1 VRRLS
6 GTDGIRGVAGQYP
19 LDPPTIEKIGAA
31 ITLSLK
37 KEHPNPSILIGRDTR
52 ESGPSI
58 EQSLINGILGSQGRV
73 ALGGV
78 LPTPAIAYLTKRRG
92 FDAGIAISASHNPY
106 QDNGIKV
113 FSCDGYKISDDM
125 EEEIEA
131 LVLDRD
137 FVPTMP
143 QNRTPYNLVDESL
156 INDYKDFLLGIP
168 APALSLKGM
177 KVVLDCAQ
185 GATYCIAPS
194 VFARL
199 GAEVHPLFFEPNGR
213 NINQSCGSLY
223 PQRLAS
229 EVQRLGADLGVA
241 FDGDGDRAI
250 FVDRKGR
257 ILDGDYI
264 LMVCSRYLKS
274 RGKLP
279 RNAVVSTV
287 MSNLGLKK
295 ALQQEDIAL
304 LTTNV
309 GDKYVLSTMLQ
320 EGINLGGE
328 QSGHIIFAD
337 HATTGDGIL
346 TAIKVL
352 EIICH
357 LRQDLSILADGMAK
371 YPQVLINIPV
381 ATKPPWEKLPDVAA
395 NISEIEGLL
404 GERGRVVVRYSGTE
418 PLARVMIEGEDQQ
431 TIQLYAEEI
440 AKAIKRTIGAAKKSQ
455 P

>member
-1 VRRLS
+1 MKRLS

-19 LDPPTIEKIGAA
+19 LDPPTLEKVGAA
-31 ITLSLK
+31 ITCCLK
-37 KEHPNPSILIGRDTR
+37 REHPKPSILIGRDTR

-58 EQSLINGILGSQGRV
+58 EQSLTRGILGSQGTV
-73 ALGGV
+73 ALGEV
-78 LPTPAIAYLTKRRG
+78 LPTPAIAYLTKRRE
-92 FDAGIAISASHNPY
+92 FDAGIVISASHNPY

-113 FSCDGYKISDDM
+113 FSSNGFKIPDTM

-131 LVLDRD
+131 LVLDGD
-137 FVPTMP
+137 FDPSIT
-143 QNRTPYNLVDESL
+143 QHHTFSNLVDESL
-156 INDYKDFLLGIP
+156 INDYQDFLLSIP
-168 APALSLKGM
+168 ESPLSLGGM

-185 GATYCIAPS
+185 GATYCVAPS
-194 VFARL
+194 IFASL
-199 GAEVHPLFFEPNGR
+199 GAEVHPLFVQPDGR

-223 PQRLAS
+223 PQCLAS

-264 LMVCSRYLKS
+264 LMVCARHFKS
-274 RGKLP
+274 RGKLSK
-279 RNAVVSTV
+279 NAIVATV

-295 ALQQEDIAL
+295 ALQQVNIEV
-304 LTTNV
+304 LTTKV

-337 HATTGDGIL
+337 HATTGDGII

-352 EIICH
+352 EITRH
-357 LRQDLSILADGMAK
+357 LGQDLSLLADGMVK

-381 ATKPPWEKLPDVAA
+381 SSKPPWEELPEVVAQ
-395 NISEIEGLL
+395 IREIEGLL

-418 PLARVMIEGEDQQ
+418 PLARVMIEGEDQH

-440 AKAIKRTIGAAKKSQ
+440 AKAIEKSIGTKRGSQ